1 VTVLDQK
8 VEVTTYRW
16 ERYTADSRKPE
27 VEFSTNIVDD
37 LERRDFTVNSL
48 ALRVDTG
55 VPDLLDPFQGEKDI
69 KDKVL
74 RTNLPPDVVFSED
87 PLRMVR
93 AVRFQATKGYKIAVS
108 VRDSIRRNA
117 IRLDI
122 VAVERIMDEVR
133 KINKEGAAGISHA
146 WYTALDLHIEDYIFG
161 KLEFKSDDALATLVC
176 MCADAPTTWAM
187 MLIDSRVD
195 HSRGDHVYLLSDLK
209 LSNAE
214 IREIDRIA
222 CAASEMPWVESWVAA
237 GTLVRDVSTEDFV
250 RAWQIVF
257 ALWGGMPALAQDLL
271 LEARTLSDK
280 LKAPMPVDGHD
291 VMTVRDIEPSGSIG
305 FVLRQVE
312 VEFLYNPDLT
322 REQALDII
330 RAAPLERRSVTS

>member
-1 VTVLDQK
+1 
-8 VEVTTYRW
+8 
-16 ERYTADSRKPE
+16 
-27 VEFSTNIVDD
+27 
-37 LERRDFTVNSL
+37 
-48 ALRVDTG
+48 
-55 VPDLLDPFQGEKDI
+55 
-69 KDKVL
+69 
-74 RTNLPPDVVFSED
+74 
-87 PLRMVR
+87 
-93 AVRFQATKGYKIAVS
+93 
-108 VRDSIRRNA
+108 
-117 IRLDI
+117 
-122 VAVERIMDEVR
+122 
-133 KINKEGAAGISHA
+133 
-146 WYTALDLHIEDYIFG
+146 
-161 KLEFKSDDALATLVC
+161 